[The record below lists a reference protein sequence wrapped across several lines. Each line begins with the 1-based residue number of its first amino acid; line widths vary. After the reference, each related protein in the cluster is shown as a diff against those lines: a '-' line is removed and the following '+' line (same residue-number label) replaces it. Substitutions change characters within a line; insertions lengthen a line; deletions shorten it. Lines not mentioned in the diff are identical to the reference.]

1 MSFEEERFRAVLEET
16 HEWPTMYTF
25 KFIVPSDKVDKIK
38 KILKSDEVITRP
50 SKKGNYLSLTCT
62 KNMKSSDEII
72 TIYRKVSDI
81 KGIIS
86 L

>member
-1 MSFEEERFRAVLEET
+1 MSFEEERFRGVLEEN

-25 KFIVPSDKVDKIK
+25 KFIVPSDKVEEIK
-38 KILKSDEVITRP
+38 KILKSDEIIIRP
-50 SKKGNYLSLTCT
+50 SKKGNYFSFTCT

-72 TIYRKVSDI
+72 AIYREASEI